1 MSGQVAPQHYG
12 QWNQQRGQRRR
23 QNSEIQYRNGQ
34 GEDGR
39 YHGNSSATPTSRS
52 AHGGRYNSGNQFR
65 NAHGDD
71 GRYHG
76 NSQNTLTSRGGHN
89 GRPHH
94 HDDNIRQTQPQ
105 DNSTSRRANSA
116 TPPAGSNDILSK
128 RNEDT
133 NMQEQSKEKSPSP
146 DPPAVDEKAERENRR
161 LRLDAIR
168 AKHMANVQLGAS
180 PLLVQAL
187 QSNNAS
193 QATSP
198 QAESSIAPQD
208 CSVPDSPSAASPAT
222 PLQDTAPVSP
232 AAFKDEDLVKHN
244 VETDAETVC
253 AGEPS
258 AADYDPMMD
267 MEDDRMRMAQRQ
279 QVNEASTTAHN
290 GTKMQAQE
298 AIVPP
303 ASKEQNDKPRPAKDF
318 DMFADDD
325 DDDMFAS
332 ESGKTGND
340 DMPKPVGR
348 ELDKSLLD
356 NWDDPEG
363 YYRIIIGELFESR
376 YHVQAILG
384 KGTYASVVRA
394 TDTKT
399 LLADGKT
406 HKQVAIKIIRN
417 NDMMRASGMK
427 EISILQRLLAGD
439 PDDKRHMVRI
449 ERHFN
454 HKGHL
459 CIVFENLDVNLRDT
473 LKTYGRQS
481 GISIKAVRRYAQQM
495 FYGLTLLK
503 KCNIVHGDLK
513 PDNIL
518 VTADKANLKICDLGS
533 ATDTSEIEMDT
544 YLASRF
550 YRAPEV
556 IIGMPRTFAVD
567 MWSIGCTLFELATGH
582 ILFTGSSNNQ
592 MLRAIMECRGKLTKG
607 LINNASPIEMNKHFD
622 YLNNLLSQEKD
633 NLGKDVTR
641 VRTITKPLAG
651 REIRSRLY
659 ASIKDPT
666 PEDRK
671 DLDLLSDLLDQCLRL
686 DPVKRITPPDALR
699 HPFIHR
705 GIKPMAFPPQ

>member
-1 MSGQVAPQHYG
+1 MSSSPASEGEIVEFSMSAKAIDTVLHFGDKPVNSAARPRNARSRSPRPLVQLDGVSATRLRSRTRSRSPIRDSPASVRSTRYREDDYGYHGRPEGRSDRARPNHGPARDVGPRFQGSHAGSHSSAPTTGRRGEMSGRVAPQHYG

-23 QNSEIQYRNGQ
+23 QNSENQYRNGQ

-39 YHGNSSATPTSRS
+39 YHVNSSATSTFRS
-52 AHGGRYNSGNQFR
+52 AYGGRYNSGNQLQ

-76 NSQNTLTSRGGHN
+76 NSQNTLTSRGEHN

-94 HDDNIRQTQPQ
+94 HGDNIRQTQPQ
-105 DNSTSRRANSA
+105 DNSTSRRAISA
-116 TPPAGSNDILSK
+116 TPPVGSNGIPSK

-133 NMQEQSKEKSPSP
+133 NMQEQSQEKSPSP
-146 DPPAVDEKAERENRR
+146 DPPAIDEKAERENRR

-187 QSNNAS
+187 QSNNSS

-198 QAESSIAPQD
+198 QAESSIAPRD

-222 PLQDTAPVSP
+222 PLQDTAPMSP
-232 AAFKDEDLVKHN
+232 AAFNKDEDLVKHN
-244 VETDAETVC
+244 VEPDAETVC

-298 AIVPP
+298 AIVPA
-303 ASKEQNDKPRPAKDF
+303 ASKEQNYKPRPAKDF

-417 NDMMRASGMK
+417 NDMM
-427 EISILQRLLAGD
+427 
-439 PDDKRHMVRI
+439 
-449 ERHFN
+449 
-454 HKGHL
+454 
-459 CIVFENLDVNLRDT
+459 
-473 LKTYGRQS
+473 
-481 GISIKAVRRYAQQM
+481 
-495 FYGLTLLK
+495 
-503 KCNIVHGDLK
+503 
-513 PDNIL
+513 
-518 VTADKANLKICDLGS
+518 
-533 ATDTSEIEMDT
+533 
-544 YLASRF
+544 
-550 YRAPEV
+550 
-556 IIGMPRTFAVD
+556 
-567 MWSIGCTLFELATGH
+567 
-582 ILFTGSSNNQ
+582 
-592 MLRAIMECRGKLTKG
+592 
-607 LINNASPIEMNKHFD
+607 
-622 YLNNLLSQEKD
+622 
-633 NLGKDVTR
+633 
-641 VRTITKPLAG
+641 
-651 REIRSRLY
+651 
-659 ASIKDPT
+659 
-666 PEDRK
+666 
-671 DLDLLSDLLDQCLRL
+671 
-686 DPVKRITPPDALR
+686 
-699 HPFIHR
+699 
-705 GIKPMAFPPQ
+705 